1 MLGWSETAKLRP
13 RFHGGFILSTLGSR
27 RRSTDDMAAVEAM
40 LVERFLDLDVLRP

>member
-27 RRSTDDMAAVEAM
+27 RRSTSDMAAVEAM
-40 LVERFLDLDVLRP
+40 LVERFLDLDGLRP